1 MKGDYITTYTKLS
14 FSPLDPKPEDI
25 RIADIAH
32 ALSLMTRANGHFKWF
47 YSVAQHSIN
56 CALEARAMGC
66 DRKVQLACLLHDASE
81 AYLSDITRPVKKH
94 LPSYL
99 EIENKL
105 QGTIHQVY
113 GLSPT
118 DAEHA
123 VVKQI
128 DDTMLWHEFF
138 VLMDERVYEPKPI
151 IHSRPDFSERPFRDV
166 ENQFLWLFNS
176 LSSEGKTHKCVGI
189 DGTKGGWLAAC
200 IKADAVSI
208 QLYRT
213 IHELCAEYSD
223 ADSILIDIPI
233 GLPESDTD
241 IRPDNM
247 LRNHLKGKASS
258 VFNTPCRQAVYAA
271 DYEGANATN
280 KAVMGKG
287 LSKQSFAIC
296 EKIEEVDAFLQSNTA
311 WKNRLVESHPEYG
324 FAILNVGAP
333 VLESKKEQAGAS
345 ARICLLRPH
354 IADLDG
360 LLTKVSGD
368 AAVKNRLDDI
378 LDALCLA
385 VIGELGMTHGFCTL
399 PDLPP
404 TDSKGLKMQIVGSKV
419 E

>member
-25 RIADIAH
+25 RIVDIAH
-32 ALSLMTRANGHFKWF
+32 ALSLMTRANGHFKRF

-66 DRKVQLACLLHDASE
+66 ARKVQLACLLHDASE

-105 QGTIHQVY
+105 QGTIRQVY

-138 VLMDERVYEPKPI
+138 VLMDELVYEPKPI
-151 IHSRPDFSERPFRDV
+151 IHSKPDFSERPFRDV

-176 LSSEGKTHKCVGI
+176 LTGEGKTHKCVGV

-200 IKADAVSI
+200 MKADAVSI

-223 ADSILIDIPI
+223 TDSILIDIPI

-241 IRPDNM
+241 IRPDNV
-247 LRNHLKGKASS
+247 LRNNLKGKASS
-258 VFNTPCRQAVYAA
+258 VFNTPCRQAVYASN
-271 DYEGANATN
+271 YEGANAIN
-280 KAVMGKG
+280 KDVMGKG

-296 EKIEEVDAFLQSNTA
+296 EKIKEVDAFLQSNPD

-324 FAILNVGAP
+324 FALLNVGAP
-333 VLESKKEQAGAS
+333 VVESKKKQAGVS
-345 ARICLLRPH
+345 ARISLLRPH
-354 IADLDG
+354 ITHLDT

-368 AAVKNRLDDI
+368 SAVKNRLDDI

-385 VIGELGMTHGFCTL
+385 VIGELGMAYGFFTL